1 MRFREE
7 EALRYLGAKGVPDA
21 QTLALLRAA
30 ADELDACAAP
40 RYAALRVPVEVVGA
54 RVALQAF
61 TADSPALA
69 ARLSGCRE
77 AYLFAATLGAQVDR
91 AMARLSR
98 TEVARAF
105 ALQACAASALE
116 CFSDDACA
124 VLAAECASK
133 GLFLRPRFSPG
144 YGGFSIEHQTELLCA
159 LQADRR
165 LGLAETDS
173 HMLTPLKSI
182 TAVIG
187 LSPEKQP
194 CAQHKC
200 AQCDNLSCEYRKEP
214 KE

>member
-7 EALRYLGAKGVPDA
+7 EALRYLGAKGAPDA
-21 QTLALLRAA
+21 RTLALLRAA

-40 RYAALRVPVEVVGA
+40 RYAALRVPVEIAGA
-54 RVALQAF
+54 RVTLQSF

-116 CFSDDACA
+116 CFSDDVCA
-124 VLAAECASK
+124 ALAAECAPK
-133 GLFLRPRFSPG
+133 GLFLRSRFSPG
-144 YGGFSIEHQTELLCA
+144 YGGFSIEHQTDLLCA

-187 LSPEKQP
+187 LSREKQP

-200 AQCDNLSCEYRKEP
+200 AQCDNFSCEYRKEP

>member
-7 EALRYLGAKGVPDA
+7 EALRYLGAKGAPDA
-21 QTLALLRAA
+21 RTLALLRAA
-30 ADELDACAAP
+30 ADELEACAAP
-40 RYAALRVPVEVVGA
+40 RYAALRVPVEIAGA
-54 RVALQAF
+54 RVTLQAF

-116 CFSDDACA
+116 CFSDDVCA
-124 VLAAECASK
+124 ALAAECAPK
-133 GLFLRPRFSPG
+133 GLFLRSRFSPG
-144 YGGFSIEHQTELLCA
+144 YGGFSIEHQTDLLCA

-187 LSPEKQP
+187 LSREKQP

-200 AQCDNLSCEYRKEP
+200 AQCDNFSCEYRKEP